1 MGLVL
6 KQLFWLYKI
15 IACYILD
22 QDDSLCLG
30 SEKREVKNNKKGS
43 KELLKKK
50 KKGEVVII
58 NSGVEM
64 ENI

>member
-50 KKGEVVII
+50 KGEVVII

>member
-30 SEKREVKNNKKGS
+30 SEKREVKNNKKVS

-50 KKGEVVII
+50 RGGGG
-58 NSGVEM
+58 SGDH
-64 ENI
+64 